1 MESVNLDDLA
11 RGLHGFGHPIRV
23 RALVLFEFEST
34 PVVLAEAL
42 DAPLGVV
49 SYHVR
54 MLRDYGLVELTRTE
68 PRRGA
73 LAHFYRR
80 TELADLLL
88 GRVGWF
94 LDLPK
99 PRKITDDYRRYTK
112 CEPIA
117 AGMRLHEA
125 LETIEGDLAAL
136 SGALKGAAAAL
147 ELAGSKASAGAARD
161 ALRQYGGQ

>member
-11 RGLHGFGHPIRV
+11 RGLTGFGHPMRV
-23 RALVLFEFEST
+23 RALVLFEFESS
-34 PVVLAEAL
+34 PGALAEAL

-73 LAHFYRR
+73 LQHFYRR

-88 GRVGWF
+88 GRVAIF

-99 PRKITDDYRRYTK
+99 WPAGRGERRFTKRHDDLVAWAKARPSSA
-112 CEPIA
+112 EEAP
-117 AGMRLHEA
+117 AGKPER
-125 LETIEGDLAAL
+125 
-136 SGALKGAAAAL
+136 
-147 ELAGSKASAGAARD
+147 AR
-161 ALRQYGGQ
+161 ATA

>member
-34 PVVLAEAL
+34 PVALAEAL

-88 GRVGWF
+88 GRVG
-94 LDLPK
+94 
-99 PRKITDDYRRYTK
+99 
-112 CEPIA
+112 
-117 AGMRLHEA
+117 
-125 LETIEGDLAAL
+125 
-136 SGALKGAAAAL
+136 S
-147 ELAGSKASAGAARD
+147 S
-161 ALRQYGGQ
+161 